1 LLSDFAP
8 ALLAYRQ
15 VFAFYLDVEF
25 DVFAIAR
32 VSPRVFTVFHSFYLS
47 EHLFAFLLLKQLG
60 KLQFAAA
67 EGWVKVKLYN
77 LSFKLYVV
85 L

>member
-1 LLSDFAP
+1 MYIFKVSIISRERQPKLPQP
-8 ALLAYRQ
+8 AFSGTLQ
-15 VFAFYLDVEF
+15 
-25 DVFAIAR
+25 IC
-32 VSPRVFTVFHSFYLS
+32 SPLRTSL
-47 EHLFAFLLLKQLG
+47 HLFAFLLLKQLG